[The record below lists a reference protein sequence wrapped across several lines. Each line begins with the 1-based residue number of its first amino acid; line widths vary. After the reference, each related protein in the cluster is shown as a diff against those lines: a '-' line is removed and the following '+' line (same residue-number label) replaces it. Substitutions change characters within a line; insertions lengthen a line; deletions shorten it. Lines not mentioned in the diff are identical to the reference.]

1 MFRAVSLVEAYKRTL
16 RFDFA
21 SSLSFRSALFPG
33 LPSSSILSSISSSDV
48 SCVEGSRDRGESWIP
63 RPSILERERIC
74 LKPFGGR
81 VLSVGAG
88 LLLESEAWV
97 SWEAE
102 DREVEERDENDTVDE
117 GGDWGGKGICAGST
131 LRGEGLM

>member
-1 MFRAVSLVEAYKRTL
+1 MFRAVSPVEVYERTL

-21 SSLSFRSALFPG
+21 SSLKFRSAVFPVS
-33 LPSSSILSSISSSDV
+33 PSSILSSISSSVV

-74 LKPFGGR
+74 LKPFAGR
-81 VLSVGAG
+81 VLSVGAV
-88 LLLESEAWV
+88 LLLESDAWV

-102 DREVEERDENDTVDE
+102 DREVDEREENDTVDE